1 MSYRFEMS
9 QVQKGIYFECCTK
22 NSSDYHIMVTL
33 EVKDIDCKV
42 LEDAGN
48 FLVSEQ
54 EALHLCLEETEDTIY
69 MRSREDVFIDIPLVF
84 SENEE
89 ETREIGIKTFTE
101 PLDLYKA
108 PLLRINYVKEKT
120 GKNYVLLC
128 MHHLIADGISA
139 DIFIKR
145 LFSIYEAMIFHT
157 PFEINM
163 KEDLRFSSFI
173 KKENKKLLDGEYK
186 EQGEFWKKELENIS
200 APEFIKEFSQ
210 MDRDKKNLIGSEVQI
225 SIPENLVEKMEER
238 AKELEVSE

>member
-120 GKNYVLLC
+120 GKNYV
-128 MHHLIADGISA
+128 
-139 DIFIKR
+139 
-145 LFSIYEAMIFHT
+145 
-157 PFEINM
+157 
-163 KEDLRFSSFI
+163 
-173 KKENKKLLDGEYK
+173 
-186 EQGEFWKKELENIS
+186 
-200 APEFIKEFSQ
+200 
-210 MDRDKKNLIGSEVQI
+210 
-225 SIPENLVEKMEER
+225 
-238 AKELEVSE
+238 